1 MTLAH
6 NAPMDCEPDHDESF
20 DDLPGFQKLRPNR
33 DGQMP
38 VGRDRA
44 RHRGHRRSYA
54 QRTTRSAP
62 MRGGSK

>member
-54 QRTTRSAP
+54 QRVPRHAP
-62 MRGGSK
+62 MRGASR